1 MVFHAI
7 QFTVK
12 TFGIFLAILD
22 NCWGKFLIA
31 AWVVAMDLFCFCLP
45 GLGIAYV
52 VGCVS
57 LLMFAAIQFAAE
69 TAAVLLAILND
80 CLAEFFMTA

>member
-1 MVFHAI
+1 M
-7 QFTVK
+7 
-12 TFGIFLAILD
+12 AILD
-22 NCWGKFLIA
+22 NCRGKLLIA
-31 AWVVAMDLFCFCLP
+31 AWVVAMDLFCFCLL
-45 GLGIAYV
+45 GLGVAYV
-52 VGCVS
+52 VGCVA

>member
-12 TFGIFLAILD
+12 TFGIFLAILG
-22 NCWGKFLIA
+22 NCRGKLLIA
-31 AWVVAMDLFCFCLP
+31 ARVAAMDLFCFCLL
-45 GLGIAYV
+45 GLGVAYF
-52 VGCVS
+52 VGCVA
-57 LLMFAAIQFAAE
+57 LLMFTAIQFAAKA
-69 TAAVLLAILND
+69 AAVFLAILND